1 MGADKRK
8 QLKCGEIL
16 LSLRNNKKSKVYIFN
31 CAFCNEHCDQLK
43 KFSLHLD
50 EKHSKK
56 FNKDDTLE
64 PLVPADEEGEQE
76 QTSPK
81 ADKQALKADEDIKDN
96 MEMFVPEIKV
106 EELMDIDIAATA
118 GDDDDEIDEK
128 KHLSNKKSEDENED
142 PLETNTKTKS
152 SPSKLKNTTNVE
164 VKGEKG
170 ENDSD
175 DGGYGEDN
183 TYEFSYELDYEDSVH
198 GSSGSESEHS
208 DEKKQ
213 ETQDSRGKK
222 VNLRKRVAK
231 KQEEDNPYESSDDSR
246 DSDFELEKG
255 TGKTRVYRKKAKK
268 TENILNVCEKDLT
281 IAILAELE
289 KHPVLWDI
297 KDRSHDKI
305 IRQNG
310 FQQIAKEV
318 SEKLQIQ
325 IKWEDIRKR
334 ITDIRYEYSREY
346 DKQLKGDK
354 CELPWYTE
362 HMKFLK
368 ENIEVLI
375 KHRYQKKKYRRLNSL
390 EESHIPI
397 IIEYYKN
404 CEVLW
409 QVTNIG
415 FVVKPKKLEALKPI
429 IQELKEKHNIDINIH
444 DMQRRIDYINRIY
457 SIDKEQ
463 QLKCEMENKEFVPS
477 SKYYEELSF
486 LSDSQGPFKCP
497 HCQEIIQKYETY
509 HIHLGEHTK
518 TVPFKCALCEMRFNK
533 LVKYIVHAKRHL
545 RINNYH
551 CDVCGKGYPFRA
563 ELDWHVREH
572 TGEEP
577 YLCEICGASFRSRH
591 GYDNHIRR
599 HEKRFRYE
607 CHICKYGFNH
617 LHALNAHVKAH
628 LNIRDI
634 LCNVCGKGFTA
645 KKHLLRHQQ
654 IHSDIKRYKCG
665 VCGKAFA
672 QDAGLRAHKK
682 QHVEYTSLAEI
693 AKKEFRKGKYNYD

>member
-8 QLKCGEIL
+8 QLRCGEIL
-16 LSLRNNKKSKVYIFN
+16 LSLKNNKKSKVYIFN
-31 CAFCNEHCDQLK
+31 CAFCNENCDQLK

-50 EKHSKK
+50 EKHSEKLYH
-56 FNKDDTLE
+56 DDNDDDEVLPTVVTLD
-64 PLVPADEEGEQE
+64 DEEEQQSKPQQQE
-76 QTSPK
+76 DEK
-81 ADKQALKADEDIKDN
+81 LEDVKEDI
-96 MEMFVPEIKV
+96 FVPEIKV
-106 EELMDIDIAATA
+106 EELIDILPTPNGDDIDM
-118 GDDDDEIDEK
+118 GENSR
-128 KHLSNKKSEDENED
+128 LSGTKTEDENED
-142 PLETNTKTKS
+142 PLETHTGTKAATTSTKGM
-152 SPSKLKNTTNVE
+152 KND
-164 VKGEKG
+164 VKHEGGES
-170 ENDSD
+170 DSD
-175 DGGYGEDN
+175 DGGEDN
-183 TYEFSYELDYEDSVH
+183 TYELGCGLDYEDSVH
-198 GSSGSESEHS
+198 GSSGSDS
-208 DEKKQ
+208 DCSEKKK
-213 ETQDSRGKK
+213 ETQNTKGKRA
-222 VNLRKRVAK
+222 NLRKRTATK
-231 KQEEDNPYESSDDSR
+231 PEEDAADESSDDSR
-246 DSDFELEKG
+246 DSDYDFVKETNKA
-255 TGKTRVYRKKAKK
+255 KVPRKKWKK
-268 TENILNVCEKDLT
+268 LENTQNVDDKALT

-289 KHPVLWDI
+289 KYPVLWDI
-297 KDRSHDKI
+297 KNRSHDKI

-318 SEKLQIQ
+318 NEKLGIHM
-325 IKWEDIRKR
+325 KWEDIRKR

-362 HMKFLK
+362 HMQYLK
-368 ENIEVLI
+368 QNIEVLI
-375 KHRYQKKKYRRLNSL
+375 KHRYQKKKYRRLSSL

-397 IIEYYKN
+397 IIEYYKK
-404 CEVLW
+404 CEILW

-463 QLKCEMENKEFVPS
+463 QLKCEMENKDFVPS
-477 SKYYEELSF
+477 SKYYEDLSF
-486 LSDSQGPFKCP
+486 LSDSQGPFKCS
-497 HCQEIIQKYETY
+497 HCNQIIQKYESY
-509 HIHLGEHTK
+509 HIHLSEHTK